1 MLNTH
6 RPATNMQPERLNVY
20 PESFERDDTLWFE
33 THTQMTFRGELY
45 YKACAEPKPRVR

>member
-1 MLNTH
+1 MQNTH
-6 RPATNMQPERLNVY
+6 RPATNRQPRTLDVCLK
-20 PESFERDDTLWFE
+20 SFERDDTLWFE